1 MQKGSNIT
9 QLLHQFGSGDKMV
22 LQQLSPLIYKE
33 LKNIAGRLFN
43 HESSDHTLQPTALVN
58 EAFIKLID
66 VNVSWQDR
74 AHFYALAARMMR
86 RMLVDHA
93 KAKTAAKRGG
103 SGKDITFNTC
113 VEDNNSSMGISIEM
127 LSLDDAIE
135 ALAAKDSR
143 KAQLIEL
150 QYFAGLNFAEMALV
164 TGLSTSTID
173 RELRFSRALLKTYLT
188 DN

>member
-1 MQKGSNIT
+1 MDNEANIT
-9 QLLHQFGSGDKMV
+9 QLLHQYGGGDKMA
-22 LQQLSPLIYKE
+22 LEQLSPLIYME
-33 LKNIAGRLFN
+33 LKRIAHRLFS

-103 SGKDITFNTC
+103 SGKDVTFNTSDIPH
-113 VEDNNSSMGISIEM
+113 VFQE
-127 LSLDDAIE
+127 
-135 ALAAKDSR
+135 
-143 KAQLIEL
+143 
-150 QYFAGLNFAEMALV
+150 
-164 TGLSTSTID
+164 
-173 RELRFSRALLKTYLT
+173 
-188 DN
+188 

>member
-9 QLLHQFGSGDKMV
+9 QLLHQYGSGDKMA
-22 LQQLSPLIYKE
+22 LQQLSPLIYME
-33 LKNIAGRLFN
+33 LKKIARRLFN
-43 HESSDHTLQPTALVN
+43 HESSGHTLQPTALVN
-58 EAFIKLID
+58 EAFIKLVD
-66 VNVSWQDR
+66 ANVGWQDR

-93 KAKTAAKRGG
+93 KAKAAAKRGG
-103 SGKDITFNTC
+103 DGKDISFNTC
-113 VEDNNSSMGISIEM
+113 IEDNNNSIGISIKM

-135 ALAAKDSR
+135 TLAAKDSR

-188 DN
+188 EN